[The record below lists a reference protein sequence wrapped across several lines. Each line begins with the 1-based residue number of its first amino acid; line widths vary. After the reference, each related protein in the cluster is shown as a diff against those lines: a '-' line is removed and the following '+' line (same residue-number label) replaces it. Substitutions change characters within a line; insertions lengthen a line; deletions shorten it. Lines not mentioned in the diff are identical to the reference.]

1 MHIWFFL
8 NYIYIVLPF
17 TLNNVDK
24 LTLLNVKGVTNI
36 SLYVV
41 IIIIINHLFRAT
53 PLAYGSFQARGL
65 IGAVA
70 AGLHHSHRNSGSES
84 HLRPTLQLTATPGPL
99 PTDLGQG
106 LNLHPCAY

>member
-70 AGLHHSHRNSGSES
+70 AGLLLFFKAIEELQGKFCRVDW
-84 HLRPTLQLTATPGPL
+84 LPTLL
-99 PTDLGQG
+99 
-106 LNLHPCAY
+106 